1 MTSTFDTTLQQL
13 EATERFE
20 QALTRVRAVCEEKLD
35 GWRLA
40 SEERGYYTK
49 NGMLAEIYK
58 ALVYSAP
65 LARFSVGVNKGPMRY
80 EPQRTEAG
88 RISEVYICGFQ
99 ISQFC
104 RKCIAAAHR
113 TEYVPLPE

>member
-1 MTSTFDTTLQQL
+1 MTSTFDPTLQHL

-20 QALTRVRAVCEEKLD
+20 TALTRVRAVCGEKFD

-40 SEERGYYTK
+40 SEESDYTK

-58 ALVYSAP
+58 PLVYSSGWRGSRSE
-65 LARFSVGVNKGPMRY
+65 LTGFMRY
-80 EPQRTEAG
+80 QPQRTEAG
-88 RISEVYICGFQ
+88 RISETYICGFP

-113 TEYVPLPE
+113 TEYIPLPEWK

>member
-1 MTSTFDTTLQQL
+1 MTSTFDPTLQHL

-20 QALTRVRAVCEEKLD
+20 QALTRVRAVCGEKFD
-35 GWRLA
+35 GRRLA
-40 SEERGYYTK
+40 PEESDYTK

-58 ALVYSAP
+58 ALVYG
-65 LARFSVGVNKGPMRY
+65 ARRRGPRP
-80 EPQRTEAG
+80 ELTRIRCDTSRREQTQGDQRG
-88 RISEVYICGFQ
+88 LNLRLP

-113 TEYVPLPE
+113 TEYIPPPEWK

>member
-20 QALTRVRAVCEEKLD
+20 TALTRVRAVYGEKFD

-40 SEERGYYTK
+40 SEESDYTK

-113 TEYVPLPE
+113 TEYVPLPK